1 MAQTEAVLGALG
13 EQLAVDDESYLDMAT
28 GLSGSGPGFVMLII
42 EAMIDAGVHM
52 GFTRRDAE
60 TMVLQTIDGSVE
72 LLRRTGSHS
81 ADLKNRVTSPGG
93 TTAAGLYELEKAAMR
108 AVLSRAIFAAY
119 RRSQELGDLS
129 EKKSE

>member
-1 MAQTEAVLGALG
+1 
-13 EQLAVDDESYLDMAT
+13 
-28 GLSGSGPGFVMLII
+28 
-42 EAMIDAGVHM
+42 
-52 GFTRRDAE
+52 
-60 TMVLQTIDGSVE
+60 MVLQTIDGSVE